1 MPLSSAGQS
10 SPQHSSG
17 RRGINLLTTT
27 TTQFGTSGSSSFL
40 SPPNGWVPGMRLVG
54 CYALDLRKRLGNR
67 WMCGKGKGKKGSR
80 KRPQRDETLF
90 LCACQRN
97 FVLGK
102 RKEER
107 RETALR
113 SLNLPRPC
121 QGFHP
126 VLGYPCSPFVV
137 LPKLARIRARGMDF
151 NTSMLTRQQKM

>member
-1 MPLSSAGQS
+1 MDV
-10 SPQHSSG
+10 
-17 RRGINLLTTT
+17 
-27 TTQFGTSGSSSFL
+27 
-40 SPPNGWVPGMRLVG
+40 WE
-54 CYALDLRKRLGNR
+54 
-67 WMCGKGKGKKGSR
+67 GKGKEGVEGG
-80 KRPQRDETLF
+80 RPQRDETLF

-137 LPKLARIRARGMDF
+137 LPKLARIPARGMDF